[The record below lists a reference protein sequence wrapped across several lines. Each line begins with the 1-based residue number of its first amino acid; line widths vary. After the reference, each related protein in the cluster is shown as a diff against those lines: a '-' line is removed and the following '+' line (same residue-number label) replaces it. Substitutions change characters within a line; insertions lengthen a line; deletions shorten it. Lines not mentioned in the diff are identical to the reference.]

1 MKIFEVEF
9 VYDNYDKR
17 EAADVGS
24 RKNPFRVRIPFPI
37 KESYHPTYWSVNHR
51 KIEREFENKYN
62 PHTHATAITIA
73 IINDIFFLLVV
84 LLIFF
89 SFYFFRLSISPFMK
103 LIGFSNL

>member
-9 VYDNYDKR
+9 VYDDYDKR
-17 EAADVGS
+17 ESNGVGS

-62 PHTHATAITIA
+62 PTINGSTYERKYWVQAIRR
-73 IINDIFFLLVV
+73 V
-84 LLIFF
+84 
-89 SFYFFRLSISPFMK
+89 K
-103 LIGFSNL
+103 

>member
-17 EAADVGS
+17 EANGVGS

-62 PHTHATAITIA
+62 PTINGSTYERKYWVQAIRR
-73 IINDIFFLLVV
+73 V
-84 LLIFF
+84 
-89 SFYFFRLSISPFMK
+89 R
-103 LIGFSNL
+103 

>member
-9 VYDNYDKR
+9 VYDDWATR

-37 KESYHPTYWSVNHR
+37 KESYHPTYWCVNHR

-62 PHTHATAITIA
+62 PTINGSTYERKYWVQAIRR
-73 IINDIFFLLVV
+73 V
-84 LLIFF
+84 
-89 SFYFFRLSISPFMK
+89 R
-103 LIGFSNL
+103 